1 MSKFKPHIALLVC
14 NILWAM
20 DYPFYN
26 IVLPEYVHPMAMV
39 SGSLIATAL
48 LSLIPLAWEKS
59 EKVARTDIRRLIG
72 AALLIGVLRKA
83 FINAPLTV
91 ILPIWMGTS
100 GVFAAE
106 AVSQLLGGLA
116 SSITMY
122 FTVYRPLGK
131 LRDGTPVQKEH
142 CC

>member
-72 AALLIGVLRKA
+72 AALLIGVLRKVLHHVRTLDVVA
-83 FINAPLTV
+83 HRTDRQSTRSFRCSCWSSRCCWEWIASRNSKSP
-91 ILPIWMGTS
+91 
-100 GVFAAE
+100 
-106 AVSQLLGGLA
+106 VSRSA
-116 SSITMY
+116 WREPSPSY
-122 FTVYRPLGK
+122 
-131 LRDGTPVQKEH
+131 
-142 CC
+142 

>member
-72 AALLIGVLRKA
+72 VHC
-83 FINAPLTV
+83 
-91 ILPIWMGTS
+91 
-100 GVFAAE
+100 
-106 AVSQLLGGLA
+106 
-116 SSITMY
+116 SSA
-122 FTVYRPLGK
+122 
-131 LRDGTPVQKEH
+131 
-142 CC
+142 CCARSSSCTDSR

>member
-48 LSLIPLAWEKS
+48 PSLIPLAWEKS

-72 AALLIGVLRKA
+72 AALLIGVLRRV
-83 FINAPLTV
+83 P
-91 ILPIWMGTS
+91 
-100 GVFAAE
+100 
-106 AVSQLLGGLA
+106 A
-116 SSITMY
+116 S
-122 FTVYRPLGK
+122 VLN
-131 LRDGTPVQKEH
+131 
-142 CC
+142 

>member
-83 FINAPLTV
+83 FIMYGLLDDVAHRTGSDQSTRSFRCSCWSSRCCWEWIASRNSKSP
-91 ILPIWMGTS
+91 
-100 GVFAAE
+100 
-106 AVSQLLGGLA
+106 VSHSA
-116 SSITMY
+116 WREPSPSY
-122 FTVYRPLGK
+122 
-131 LRDGTPVQKEH
+131 
-142 CC
+142 